1 MTPERPRAGDVGA
14 KGTGSIRVGLVGA
27 GLIGGV
33 HSSVLVQLAKV
44 AGLPIELTAV
54 ADPVRERR
62 DAFQA
67 GFGYREAF
75 ADAHELVAKADVDAV
90 FVCTPTV
97 HHAELVHAIAERHL
111 HLFCEKPLAMSWAE
125 GAAMVDAVE
134 RAGIHAQ
141 IGLVLRFSAAYA
153 EVRRVLA
160 DPEGGR
166 LVGAVLRDDQCFPI
180 RGMHGTAWRG
190 DRTQTAGG
198 TLIEHGVHDLD
209 LVGWLLGPVARV
221 RAWSRNLAGPPGV
234 EDYVAVDLELE
245 SGVHAQVVNVWH
257 DMVGRSSNRRL
268 EVFCERAYV
277 ATEADV
283 MLGAV
288 AVQRGDGSEEV
299 VPPDQ
304 ILDRFVAEQA
314 DPIASL
320 RSGYGIAYGVQNLEF
335 VRALLEDRAP
345 SPDMR
350 AGLEAQRVAEAV
362 YESARIGETV
372 ELAGFVPADPRTSAS
387 SARRG

>member
-1 MTPERPRAGDVGA
+1 M
-14 KGTGSIRVGLVGA
+14 VGA

-33 HSSVLVQLAKV
+33 HSSVLAQLAKV
-44 AGLPIELTAV
+44 ADLPIELVAV
-54 ADPVRERR
+54 ADPLPERR
-62 DAFQA
+62 EAFRA
-67 GFGYREAF
+67 GFGYRDAF

-97 HHAELVHAIAERHL
+97 HHADLVHAVAERRL
-111 HLFCEKPLAMSWAE
+111 HLFCEKPLAMSWSE

-153 EVRRVLA
+153 EIRSVLEE
-160 DPEGGR
+160 PGGGR

-209 LVGWLLGPVARV
+209 LVGWLLGPIASV

-245 SGVHAQVVNVWH
+245 SGVHVQVVNVWH
-257 DMVGRSSNRRL
+257 DMVRRSSNRRL
-268 EVFCERAYV
+268 EVFRERTFV

-283 MLGAV
+283 LLGSV
-288 AVQRGDGSEEV
+288 VVQRGDGGEEV
-299 VPPDQ
+299 VAPEQ
-304 ILDRFVAEQA
+304 VLDRFVERQER
-314 DPIASL
+314 PIAAL
-320 RSGYGIAYGVQNLEF
+320 RPGYGVAYGVQGLEF

-345 SPDMR
+345 SPGMR
-350 AGLEAQRVAEAV
+350 AGLEAQRVAAAV
-362 YESARIGETV
+362 YESARSGATI
-372 ELAGFVPADPRTSAS
+372 ELAGYVPEDPGGAAPDPR
-387 SARRG
+387 RG